1 MDIRT
6 KINGRS
12 VVLSGEAS
20 ERLRNV
26 LYREGYTSVRDSDDG
41 EGFAGSDTIIF
52 NDRLMYSNLIM
63 LYQAEGADI
72 RTRERILEGRAIND
86 I

>member
-26 LYREGYTSVRDSDDG
+26 LYRAGYTSVRDSDDG

-52 NDRLMYSNLIM
+52 NDRLQFLFQRNRTSLIF
-63 LYQAEGADI
+63 LYLSIDI
-72 RTRERILEGRAIND
+72 E
-86 I
+86 